1 METRAHHVAS
11 GRLIPYRERP
21 SHCHQDCYAGFPGL
35 AGFTPARRTKTDPLF
50 WGGRCLRH
58 GPKHTRETRQSRHSG
73 RLDCSLQMRLWHSH
87 RQTLRVGITHAL
99 PLPSKTVCEGGL
111 IPAHSCN
118 IVCHE
123 GYWRERNKN
132 SDTLNF
138 RIYSSVRDRI
148 EEGYTSWTMS
158 CVLLS
163 RK

>member
-123 GYWRERNKN
+123 GYWT
-132 SDTLNF
+132 SFLF
-138 RIYSSVRDRI
+138 RRTRSGLSVGLRDQQRP
-148 EEGYTSWTMS
+148 SA
-158 CVLLS
+158 S
-163 RK
+163 RVGGSQ